1 MEKQINVLIV
11 GAGLLGTDFH
21 APHYLAMKGVKL
33 LAICDVDEARAK
45 VAGRK
50 LGIAKIFKD
59 YQNAVQ
65 MPEIDVVDICVP
77 TPWHHE
83 IAISAARAGKHVLCE
98 KPIALELDK
107 AEEML
112 RATRKA
118 GVKFMVAHVV
128 RFFPWYLMAKELI
141 DSGEIGRPLSA
152 SASRRISYPN
162 WGAWYKDPKISGG
175 AVVDLHIHDLD
186 YLNWIFGDP
195 AWVFSQGIKS
205 SLGAVDHV
213 LTSIG
218 YKKGGKAMAEAS
230 FLVPA
235 GFPLMMRL
243 SILCERGDIELKAE
257 GYPQME
263 KNVTIYTPNKEPRS
277 VRIPEKDGYA
287 EEIRYFIDCIRRDKQ
302 PEMIPP
308 ESALMA
314 LKTALAARRSVEEEA
329 PVTIS

>member
-1 MEKQINVLIV
+1 MKKRINVGIV
-11 GAGLLGTDFH
+11 GAGLLGADLH
-21 APHYLAMKGVKL
+21 APQYLGIKDVKL

-50 LGIAKIFKD
+50 LGIAKVFKD
-59 YQNAVQ
+59 YQNVVQ
-65 MPEIDVVDICVP
+65 MPELDVVDICVP

-83 IAISAARAGKHVLCE
+83 IAIAAARAGKHVLCE

-112 RATRKA
+112 KATRKA

-141 DSGEIGRPLSA
+141 DSGELGRPLSA
-152 SASRRISYPN
+152 SASRRIPYPN

-218 YKKGGKAMAEAS
+218 YAKGGKAMAEAS
-230 FLVPA
+230 FLMPA
-235 GFPLMMRL
+235 GFPLTMRL
-243 SILCERGDIELKAE
+243 SVLCEHGDIELKAE

-263 KNVTIYTPNKEPRS
+263 KSLTIYKPNKRPRS

-287 EEIRYFIDCIRRDKQ
+287 EEIRYFIDCVRHDKQ

-308 ESALMA
+308 ESALLA